1 MSTQECT
8 SKGNCQ
14 THSDQIT
21 LDANWRWLH
30 GTNGYQNCYEG
41 NQWDSNFCPN
51 DKECA
56 QNCALD
62 GVPQGDWQGTYGIQ
76 TINNGIELKFVT

>member
-1 MSTQECT
+1 MKIAIFVLAALLSSYTFAQQQGHQKAETHLQMSTQECT
-8 SKGNCQ
+8 AKGNCQ

-30 GTNGYQNCYEG
+30 GINGYQNCYEG

-51 DKECA
+51 D
-56 QNCALD
+56 
-62 GVPQGDWQGTYGIQ
+62 
-76 TINNGIELKFVT
+76 